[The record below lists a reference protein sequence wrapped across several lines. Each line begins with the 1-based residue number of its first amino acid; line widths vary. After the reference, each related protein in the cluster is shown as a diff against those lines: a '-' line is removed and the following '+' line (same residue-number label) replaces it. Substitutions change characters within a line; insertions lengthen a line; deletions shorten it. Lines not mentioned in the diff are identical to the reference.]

1 MQNITMTLT
10 VDKWN
15 IIFNALNQRPY
26 GEVANLLNE
35 MKAIGDAAIAE
46 YTKSQSINQSDNQ
59 SS

>member
-26 GEVANLLNE
+26 VEVANLLNE
-35 MKAIGDAAIAE
+35 MKTIGDTALAE
-46 YTKSQSINQSDNQ
+46 YTKTQSNNQ